1 MSSFT
6 IRRGVT
12 LLAASA
18 MLTGGAVV
26 GGTTAQ
32 SAPVAAAR
40 ISASPVSSTLASS
53 TLASSAPAGSAPVG
67 AAPVSAAQ
75 AALAPRAA
83 ARTLRVGSR
92 GPAVTALQS
101 RLNALGYSLGR
112 VDGVYAARTRQA
124 VMALQKVAGLPRT
137 GVADARTQAAAS
149 KGTRPVARS
158 RSGHVI
164 EIDKARQ
171 TLYVVDGGRV
181 SRIYN
186 VSTGNN
192 KRYRDRGRWVRA
204 VTPSGSF
211 RFWTQYGDGS
221 GWQHGRLGSMYRPMY
236 FNGGIAVHGSRFDIG
251 AYPSSH
257 GCVRIH
263 NANMDELR
271 GQRLIGLRGTVVVY

>member
-1 MSSFT
+1 M
-6 IRRGVT
+6 
-12 LLAASA
+12 
-18 MLTGGAVV
+18 
-26 GGTTAQ
+26 
-32 SAPVAAAR
+32 
-40 ISASPVSSTLASS
+40 
-53 TLASSAPAGSAPVG
+53 
-67 AAPVSAAQ
+67 
-75 AALAPRAA
+75 
-83 ARTLRVGSR
+83 
-92 GPAVTALQS
+92 
-101 RLNALGYSLGR
+101 
-112 VDGVYAARTRQA
+112 
-124 VMALQKVAGLPRT
+124 
-137 GVADARTQAAAS
+137 
-149 KGTRPVARS
+149 
-158 RSGHVI
+158 I

>member
-1 MSSFT
+1 MSSST

-32 SAPVAAAR
+32 SAPVAPAR
-40 ISASPVSSTLASS
+40 ISASPVSSTLVSS
-53 TLASSAPAGSAPVG
+53 
-67 AAPVSAAQ
+67 APVSAAQ
-75 AALAPRAA
+75 VALAPRAA

-149 KGTRPVARS
+149 KGIRPAARS

-204 VTPSGSF
+204 VTPSGGF

-271 GQRLIGLRGTVVVY
+271 GQRLIGLRGSVVVY